1 MMLGRTIKTVSF
13 SDPKKI
19 GLKAVKTRLFAKSK
33 LERKV
38 LFFDERLTYHDCSEF
53 LVDFNLKNLYKM
65 LMLLKVEEFSLDVF
79 IRLQMGNVLSYLLI
93 L

>member
-1 MMLGRTIKTVSF
+1 MLGRKIKMVSF

-38 LFFDERLTYHDCSEF
+38 LFLDERLTYHDCPEF
-53 LVDFNLKNLYKM
+53 LVDFKFEES
-65 LMLLKVEEFSLDVF
+65 LLNVNASLSGRISTRCF
-79 IRLQMGNVLSYLLI
+79 YPFTNGKCLSYLLI